1 MSSQD
6 SLNIEELKIEANLA
20 THRDWFIKILKYAD
34 KLQDAINDE
43 FLTTVNE
50 SQFFKE
56 ELAASKMRIMEL
68 ERNNKDAPT
77 QGADGDNSFE
87 MPDGDSRA
95 VIAELQDEKNNM

>member
-1 MSSQD
+1 MTSQD

-50 SQFFKE
+50 SQFYKE
-56 ELAASKMRIMEL
+56 ELAASKMRILEL
-68 ERNNKDAPT
+68 ERNNKDISPT

-87 MPDGDSRA
+87 MQDEDSRA
-95 VIAELQDEKNNM
+95 VIAEL